1 MANEINLFDMPT
13 MEGICKILGDTDKG
27 LTGSQIGHFLLQVD
41 KIIATKKA
49 DLFVDTT
56 ELERQVDML
65 VHKLYGVHEEVIA
78 FVADDEMC
86 VEKINFCNKI
96 LKI

>member
-1 MANEINLFDMPT
+1 MMKKQQQDIV
-13 MEGICKILGDTDKG
+13 
-27 LTGSQIGHFLLQVD
+27 LLVD
-41 KIIATKKA
+41 KIIATRKA
-49 DLFVDTT
+49 YLLVDTT
-56 ELERQVDML
+56 EIERQVDML
-65 VHKLYGVHEEVIA
+65 GYKLYGVREEVIA